1 MPSNNSISRQIA
13 RRRAKRS
20 ADKRIASLVT
30 KEVVKL
36 IPQIVAQVHSLSR
49 SRASKDSK
57 TESPQSTFLYKHFK
71 ARDPMEFTGEGGVT
85 QLLQWFDSIEVTLRQ
100 SGCPDSFHTTCATG
114 VFQSRALDWWTAER
128 NKRGISAAYT
138 LSWDELKELMKEEY
152 CLPHEVQ
159 KLENEFWEIKQT
171 EGDNAG
177 YTARFKQL
185 STICPSQV
193 NTSEKPI
200 PKYIRCLPECVG
212 DFVEAA
218 RPATIEE
225 AYRLA
230 ADINSK
236 RVLDG
241 FFSKK
246 PVKPA
251 HQAIIINSSD
261 GSSGESVDDSSDNS
275 SEGSSKDCS
284 DNVSVKSSGES
295 DDDTASSQE
304 AQPGRK
310 RKTESPDST
319 RTGLSQPEPL
329 RAVPVQLKRAYNG
342 PYPLCFRCTYHLPP
356 EANCR
361 YCTNWHWYGH
371 HTQNYR
377 AGPQP

>member
-1 MPSNNSISRQIA
+1 MPSNNSISKRIA

-36 IPQIVAQVHSLSR
+36 IPQIVAQVHSLSNA
-49 SRASKDSK
+49 RAAKDST
-57 TESPQSTFLYKHFK
+57 TEAPQSTFLYKHFK
-71 ARDPMEFTGEGGVT
+71 ACDPMEFTGEGGVP

-100 SGCPDSFHTTCATG
+100 SGCPDSFRTTCATG
-114 VFQSRALDWWTAER
+114 VFQSRALNWWTAER
-128 NKRGISAAYT
+128 NKRGISAAYA

-152 CLPHEVQ
+152 CPPHEVQ
-159 KLENEFWEIKQT
+159 KLENEFWETKQT

-185 STICPSQV
+185 SAICPSQV
-193 NTSEKPI
+193 DTPRKAI
-200 PKYIRCLPECVG
+200 AKYIRGLPECVG

-230 ADINSK
+230 AEINSK

-246 PVKPA
+246 PVKQA

-261 GSSGESVDDSSDNS
+261 DSSGESVHGSSDSS

-284 DNVSVKSSGES
+284 DNVSAKSSGES
-295 DDDTASSQE
+295 DNDTASCQE
-304 AQPGRK
+304 VQPSRK
-310 RKTESPDST
+310 
-319 RTGLSQPEPL
+319 
-329 RAVPVQLKRAYNG
+329 
-342 PYPLCFRCTYHLPP
+342 
-356 EANCR
+356 
-361 YCTNWHWYGH
+361 
-371 HTQNYR
+371 
-377 AGPQP
+377 

>member
-1 MPSNNSISRQIA
+1 MPSNNSASRRTA

-30 KEVVKL
+30 REVVKL
-36 IPQIVAQVHSLSR
+36 IPQIVAQVHSLSN
-49 SRASKDSK
+49 SRATKDSK
-57 TESPQSTFLYKHFK
+57 TESPQPTFLYKHFK
-71 ARDPMEFTGEGGVT
+71 ACDPMGFTCEGGVT

-100 SGCPDSFHTTCATG
+100 SRCPDIFRTTCATG
-114 VFQSRALDWWTAER
+114 VFQSRALDWWTVER
-128 NKRGISAAYT
+128 NKRGISAAYA

-152 CLPHEVQ
+152 CPPHEVQ

-185 STICPSQV
+185 SAICPSQV
-193 NTSEKPI
+193 DTSEKAI
-200 PKYIRCLPECVG
+200 PKYIRGLPEFVG

-230 ADINSK
+230 AEINSK

-246 PVKPA
+246 PVKQA

-261 GSSGESVDDSSDNS
+261 DSSGESVDGSSDNFSEDS
-275 SEGSSKDCS
+275 SEDCS
-284 DNVSVKSSGES
+284 DNVSVES
-295 DDDTASSQE
+295 PDESADNTASSRE
-304 AQPGRK
+304 DQPDRK
-310 RKTESPDST
+310 RKTVSPDSAT
-319 RTGLSQPEPL
+319 TGLLQPEPL
-329 RAVPVQLKRAYNG
+329 RAVPVQQKRAYNG
-342 PYPLCFRCTYHLPP
+342 PHCNALRFQTSYI
-356 EANCR
+356 
-361 YCTNWHWYGH
+361 
-371 HTQNYR
+371 
-377 AGPQP
+377 